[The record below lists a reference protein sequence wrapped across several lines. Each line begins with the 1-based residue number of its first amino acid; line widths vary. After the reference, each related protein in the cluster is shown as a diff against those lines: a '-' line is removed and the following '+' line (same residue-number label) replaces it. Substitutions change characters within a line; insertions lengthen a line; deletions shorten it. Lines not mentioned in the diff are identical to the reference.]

1 MRATGQHEVQNNP
14 CCACCRAI
22 LHERPTDYDGRRHKS
37 VRHAQAA
44 HQQQDCSSL
53 PTQCRLVQNA
63 GDICGEFLKK
73 GPTAFQ
79 NELKAFCASATI
91 TLPPFPVK
99 SSTPCHLCYTVSLA
113 VSALSCIVEGKRPIG
128 LSRHQHKTPCAHLHK
143 PLDAH
148 E

>member
-91 TLPPFPVK
+91 TLPP
-99 SSTPCHLCYTVSLA
+99 
-113 VSALSCIVEGKRPIG
+113 
-128 LSRHQHKTPCAHLHK
+128 LSRQKQHSLPSLLHSKSCRLSPLLHSGGKTPDRFIAASAQ
-143 PLDAH
+143 DAMCSSP
-148 E
+148 